1 MGFEPAGTFDATTS
15 SVSWISPTAIEW
27 RCIMSSISD
36 EGQRGF
42 SRVLHMLK
50 AFFRAPRDLWPYVL
64 TWAIAILAI
73 PFCELVVSGA
83 ATQHLQVPPVDTPK
97 SLVDRGYTP
106 EFLAE
111 RIMAE
116 MSNISNDSGWVPHD
130 PPLSYNG
137 PDFKLPGQEMSY
149 SSIVG
154 LLKTIAFS
162 DKQDMV
168 VHIGITRRSEGEDSY
183 DAHVR
188 IENGPFNTAPAD
200 VRFTS
205 NDFNQSVHK
214 IAIEVMRLAD
224 PNTLASH
231 LVKVENE
238 GKCSLKKC
246 AYHEAEKIYNS
257 LLALPGSPQ
266 RQWALAGKGWLLL
279 RQNRSEEAELQTR
292 DALLRYPHS
301 AILRANLGIALEQEK
316 RIDDA
321 LRELR
326 AGAREKS
333 STADNQRLLGDVL
346 LHAQRYDEALKAFR
360 RASEMRPQDPQI
372 LHDWGEALVKNGQ
385 FEEAIVKLS
394 LAVDLRPDLAPSYAE
409 WGRALEGK
417 GDFPHAAQKYAEA
430 RKLDPE
436 ALTPHEMQL
445 ALLDPKFR
453 ASGLY
458 ASQHVADREIVR
470 RFGFADS
477 MRDLRQEAT
486 L

>member
-1 MGFEPAGTFDATTS
+1 
-15 SVSWISPTAIEW
+15 
-27 RCIMSSISD
+27 MSSIPD
-36 EGQRGF
+36 QGQRGL
-42 SRVLHMLK
+42 SRVLHMFK
-50 AFFRAPRDLWPYVL
+50 AVARAPRVLWPYVL
-64 TWAIAILAI
+64 TWAIAIVAI

-97 SLVDRGYTP
+97 SLVERGYNP
-106 EFLAE
+106 EFLAD

-116 MSNISNDSGWVPHD
+116 MSKISSNSGWVPHD

-162 DKQDMV
+162 DKQDVV
-168 VHIGITRRSEGEDSY
+168 VHISITRLNDDKDSY
-183 DAHVR
+183 EAHVR
-188 IENGPFNTAPAD
+188 IENGPFNTLQANVP
-200 VRFTS
+200 FTS
-205 NDFNQSVHK
+205 NDFNRSVHD
-214 IAIEVMRLAD
+214 IAIEVMGLAD

-231 LVKVENE
+231 LVNVENE
-238 GKCSLKKC
+238 TNKCSLEKC
-246 AYHEAEKIYNS
+246 DYRKAEKIYDG
-257 LLALPGSPQ
+257 LLKLPSSPQ

-279 RQNRSEEAELQTR
+279 RQNRFEEAELQTR

-321 LRELR
+321 LKELR
-326 AGAREKS
+326 AAAREES

-360 RASEMRPQDPQI
+360 RANEMHPKDAQI

-385 FEEAIVKLS
+385 YEEAITTLS
-394 LAVDLRPDLAPSYAE
+394 LAADLRPDFAPLYAE

-430 RKLDPE
+430 EKLDPIDLA
-436 ALTPHEMQL
+436 ALTPHEKQL
-445 ALLDPKFR
+445 ALLDTEYR

-458 ASQHVADREIVR
+458 ASQHVAGREIVR

-477 MRDLRQEAT
+477 MPDLRQEAT